1 MGRGRKNKNIIG
13 GAASGATAG
22 MGAGLWGALAGAAVG
37 GVLGSQQESDA
48 QQLAPAIPQDV
59 VDRLYRQSTGQE
71 QTIGE
76 LKGAQMYDKTL
87 AQQIAA
93 AKAQRGV
100 NPALLSRNV
109 ARIAA
114 EQSQANAQNAAI
126 LAAEERNQA
135 LAKYMQAQQLNSN
148 IQAQNLGFERT
159 ADAQANNMMGVGL
172 NSLAGSLVNQTKKDD
187 AIAQLEAQNQKAA
200 TASNSVKDPINT
212 SNLSLGSTEKAQQVN
227 SAYSLGA
234 NTDLSAYSD
243 KNLKT
248 NTQSMKVTSDERQKD
263 LIKSESL
270 PVNNNLSMQ
279 NQQAVQPQPQAQP
292 VPVAQ
297 PAQATPQA
305 SQPQTQA
312 APPVAKA
319 GITAE
324 MLQQAQRSSKRGG
337 NVSDIQNASNQLTR
351 AAEGPSQQEILDMT
365 ADAQRR
371 QTRDVFG
378 NVTQSDAE
386 NYAANLARWQ
396 AAAQAQNAAFD
407 KNQANVD
414 AQNLINDAT
423 RTARLNR
430 FYTGIDTASTGTVAS
445 QYAPKVVTPQSDWYS
460 AQAAQRAAGIGDQS
474 SSGGWSNIQGHLNQF
489 ARSPYAQ
496 VLAPGSAA
504 QASSIAQLSDE
515 TKKTAKTKESSKSG
529 DFNPKSFLDKL
540 EAYSYEYKDSAK
552 GLPGVTDGRQLSVM
566 AQDLE
571 KAGPVGKNMVEQ
583 DEQGNKVVDYG
594 KGFGAILASQ
604 AHLNERLSQI
614 EKMYSKKK
622 KES

>member
-1 MGRGRKNKNIIG
+1 MLG
-13 GAASGATAG
+13 GAASGAAAGTSVMPGWGTAI
-22 MGAGLWGALAGAAVG
+22 GAVAGGL
-37 GVLGSQQESDA
+37 LGSMGEDEV

-76 LKGAQMYDKTL
+76 LKGAQMYDRTL

-93 AKAQRGV
+93 AKAQRGT

-135 LAKYMQAQQLNSN
+135 LAKYMQAQQLNSG
-148 IQAQNLGFERT
+148 IAAQNLGFERQ
-159 ADAQANNMMGVGL
+159 ADQQANNMMGAGL
-172 NSLAGSLVNQTKKDD
+172 NSLGAVFAQQAIKGDAANQLAAKDQ
-187 AIAQLEAQNQKAA
+187 AAA
-200 TASNSVKDPINT
+200 TASNSIKDPINT
-212 SNLSLGSTEKAQQVN
+212 SNLSLGSAGNAQQLN
-227 SAYSLGA
+227 NAYSLGA
-234 NTDLSAYSD
+234 NTDLSSYSD

-248 NTQSMKVTSDERQKD
+248 KIKPQSMKMVSDERQKD
-263 LIKSESL
+263 LIKTESL
-270 PVNNNLSMQ
+270 PQNNNLGMQ
-279 NQQAVQPQPQAQP
+279 NQQAVQPAAPQAMQA
-292 VPVAQ
+292 PVAQ

-312 APPVAKA
+312 PIPVSKA
-319 GITAE
+319 GITGE
-324 MLQQAQRSSKRGG
+324 MLQQAQASSKRGG

-351 AAEGPSQQEILDMT
+351 AADGPSADEILAMSM
-365 ADAQRR
+365 DAQRR
-371 QTRDVFG
+371 QKRDIFG

-386 NYAANLARWQ
+386 NYAANLQRWHE
-396 AAAQAQNAAFD
+396 AAAAQNAAFD
-407 KNQANVD
+407 KNQVNID
-414 AQNLINDAT
+414 AQNAINDAT

-430 FYTGIDTASTGTVAS
+430 FYTGVDTSSTGAVAS
-445 QYAPKVVTPQSDWYS
+445 QYAPKVVTPNSDWYS
-460 AQAAQRAAGIGDQS
+460 AQAAQQARGIGDQS
-474 SSGGWSNIQGHLNQF
+474 RGGWQSIQDNLNEF
-489 ARSPYAQ
+489 ARSPYTQVLSPYTAAGASGLAQ
-496 VLAPGSAA
+496 V
-504 QASSIAQLSDE
+504 SDE
-515 TKKTAKTKESSKSG
+515 KLKTDKKAEGSQ

-540 EAYSYEYKDSAK
+540 QAYSYEYKKGAK
-552 GLPGVTDGRQLSVM
+552 DMEGAGEGRHLSVM

-571 KAGPVGKNMVEQ
+571 KAGPVGKSMVEQ
-583 DEQGNKVVDYG
+583 DENGNKVVDYG

-604 AHLNERLSQI
+604 AQLNERLSQI

>member
-1 MGRGRKNKNIIG
+1 MLG
-13 GAASGATAG
+13 GAASGAAAGTSIMPGWGTAI
-22 MGAGLWGALAGAAVG
+22 GAVAGGL
-37 GVLGSQQESDA
+37 LGSMGEDEV

-135 LAKYMQAQQLNSN
+135 LAKYMQAQQLNNN
-148 IQAQNLGFERT
+148 IQAQNLGFERQ
-159 ADAQANNMMGVGL
+159 ADQQANNMMGAGL
-172 NSLAGSLVNQTKKDD
+172 NSLGAVF
-187 AIAQLEAQNQKAA
+187 AQQAVKGDTAKQSSNKTQADA
-200 TASNSVKDPINT
+200 TASNSVKEPINT
-212 SNLSLGSTEKAQQVN
+212 SNLSLGSAGNAQQLN
-227 SAYSLGA
+227 NAYSLGA
-234 NTDLSAYSD
+234 NTDLSSYSD

-248 NTQSMKVTSDERQKD
+248 KIKPQSMKMVSDERQKD
-263 LIKSESL
+263 LIKTESL
-270 PVNNNLSMQ
+270 PQNNNLSMQ
-279 NQQAVQPQPQAQP
+279 NQQAVQPQAQA
-292 VPVAQ
+292 VPMAQ

-312 APPVAKA
+312 PVPVSKA

-324 MLQQAQRSSKRGG
+324 MLQQAQRSSKGGG
-337 NVSDIQNASNQLTR
+337 NVSDIQNASNQLSR
-351 AAEGPSQQEILDMT
+351 AADGPSADEILAMSM
-365 ADAQRR
+365 DAQRR
-371 QTRDVFG
+371 QKRDIFG

-386 NYAANLARWQ
+386 NYAANLQRWHE
-396 AAAQAQNAAFD
+396 AAAAKNAAFD

-430 FYTGIDTASTGTVAS
+430 FYTGIDTSATGTVAS
-445 QYAPKVVTPQSDWYS
+445 QYAPRIVTPASDWYS
-460 AQAAQRAAGIGDQS
+460 AQAAQQARGIGDQS
-474 SSGGWSNIQGHLNQF
+474 RGGWQSIQDNLNEF
-489 ARSPYAQ
+489 ARSPYTQVLNPYAAAGASGLAQ
-496 VLAPGSAA
+496 V
-504 QASSIAQLSDE
+504 SDE
-515 TKKTAKTKESSKSG
+515 KLKTDKKAEGSQ

-540 EAYSYEYKDSAK
+540 QAYSYEYKKGAK
-552 GLPGVTDGRQLSVM
+552 GMEGAGEGRHLSVM

-571 KAGPVGKNMVEQ
+571 KAGPVGKSMVEQ
-583 DEQGNKVVDYG
+583 DENGNKVVDYG

>member
-1 MGRGRKNKNIIG
+1 MGRKNKNMLG
-13 GAASGATAG
+13 GAASGASAG
-22 MGAGLWGALAGAAVG
+22 MAAGPWGAAAGAVIG

-109 ARIAA
+109 SRIAA

-148 IQAQNLGFERT
+148 IQAQNLGFERQ
-159 ADAQANNMMGVGL
+159 ADQQANNMMG
-172 NSLAGSLVNQTKKDD
+172 AG
-187 AIAQLEAQNQKAA
+187 
-200 TASNSVKDPINT
+200 IN
-212 SNLSLGSTEKAQQVN
+212 
-227 SAYSLGA
+227 SLGA
-234 NTDLSAYSD
+234 SLAQQAVKQDAANQLESQKMDAELKDSSIQSQELAKSYAMGANQNAYTPQSNPASTPAPGSVVRGVSD
-243 KNLKT
+243 ERLKT
-248 NTQSMKVTSDERQKD
+248 KIKPQSLKMVSDERQKD
-263 LIKSESL
+263 LVSNENL
-270 PVNNNLSMQ
+270 PQNNNLGTQ
-279 NQQAVQPQPQAQP
+279 NMQAVQPSAPQQAP
-292 VPVAQ
+292 APAMSMGQ

-305 SQPQTQA
+305 SQPQAQTA
-312 APPVAKA
+312 VPAPQA

-324 MLQQAQRSSKRGG
+324 MLQQAQASSKRGG
-337 NVSDIQNASNQLTR
+337 NVSDIKNASNSLTR
-351 AAEGPSQQEILDMT
+351 AAAGPSQQEILDMT
-365 ADAQRR
+365 IDAQRR
-371 QTRDVFG
+371 QTRDIFG

-407 KNQANVD
+407 KEQGAVD
-414 AQNLINDAT
+414 SQNLIKDAT

-430 FYTGIDTASTGTVAS
+430 FYTGVDTSSTGAVAS
-445 QYAPKVVTPQSDWYS
+445 QYAPKVVTSDASWNSAPQ
-460 AQAAQRAAGIGDQS
+460 AQAQRVREQ
-474 SSGGWSNIQGHLNQF
+474 QF
-489 ARSPYAQ
+489 AVNGPRSY
-496 VLAPGSAA
+496 
-504 QASSIAQLSDE
+504 SDE
-515 TKKTAKTKESSKSG
+515 NLKTDKKAEGSQ

-540 EAYSYEYKDSAK
+540 QAYSYEYKKGAK
-552 GLPGVTDGRQLSVM
+552 DMEGAGEGRHLSVM

-571 KAGPVGKNMVEQ
+571 KAGPVGKSMVEQ

-604 AHLNERLSQI
+604 AQLNERLSQI

>member
-1 MGRGRKNKNIIG
+1 MLG
-13 GAASGATAG
+13 GAASGAAAGTSVMPGWGTAI
-22 MGAGLWGALAGAAVG
+22 GAVAGGL
-37 GVLGSQQESDA
+37 LGSMGEDEV

-59 VDRLYRQSTGQE
+59 IDRLYRQSTGQE

-76 LKGAQMYDKTL
+76 LKGAQMYDRTL

-93 AKAQRGV
+93 AKAQRGT

-114 EQSQANAQNAAI
+114 EQTQANAQNAAI

-135 LAKYMQAQQLNSN
+135 LAKYMQAQQLNSG
-148 IQAQNLGFERT
+148 IAAQNLGFERQ
-159 ADAQANNMMGVGL
+159 ADQQANNMMGAGL
-172 NSLAGSLVNQTKKDD
+172 NSLGAVFAQQAVKSDAANQLAAKDQ
-187 AIAQLEAQNQKAA
+187 AAA
-200 TASNSVKDPINT
+200 TASNSIKDPINT
-212 SNLSLGSTEKAQQVN
+212 SNLSLGSTGNAQQLN
-227 SAYSLGA
+227 NAYSLGA
-234 NTDLSAYSD
+234 NTDLSSYSD

-248 NTQSMKVTSDERQKD
+248 KIKPQSMKMVSDERQKD
-263 LIKSESL
+263 LIKTESL
-270 PVNNNLSMQ
+270 PQNNNLGMQ
-279 NQQAVQPQPQAQP
+279 NQQAVQPAAPQAMQA
-292 VPVAQ
+292 PVAQ

-312 APPVAKA
+312 PIPVSKA
-319 GITAE
+319 GITGE
-324 MLQQAQRSSKRGG
+324 MLQQAQASSKRGG

-351 AAEGPSQQEILDMT
+351 AADGPSADEILAMSM
-365 ADAQRR
+365 DAQRR
-371 QTRDVFG
+371 QKRDIFG

-386 NYAANLARWQ
+386 NYAANLQRWHE
-396 AAAQAQNAAFD
+396 AAAAQNAAFD
-407 KNQANVD
+407 KNQVNID
-414 AQNLINDAT
+414 AQNAINDAT

-430 FYTGIDTASTGTVAS
+430 FYTGVDTSSTGAVAS
-445 QYAPKVVTPQSDWYS
+445 QYAPKVITPQNDWYS

-474 SSGGWSNIQGHLNQF
+474 SSGGWSNIQSHLNEF
-489 ARSPYAQ
+489 ARSPYVQ
-496 VLAPGSAA
+496 VLDPAA
-504 QASSIAQLSDE
+504 AATASGTAQLSDE

-583 DEQGNKVVDYG
+583 DAQGNKVVDYG